1 MESKDDFI
9 QKFNYSQSDKKSGI
23 GTTILTSVISA
34 IIGGACAVGIY
45 AGVTK
50 ASISKPAS
58 NTELSASSSSKYE
71 NLNLA
76 QVSLKNYSD
85 TAVYAANKVLPS
97 MVSISVEYDI
107 TYMGRTRFN
116 NRFWFWYYN
125 Q

>member
-1 MESKDDFI
+1 MNLYLILLEVIKMESKDDFI

-58 NTELSASSSSKYE
+58 NTELSASSSSKI
-71 NLNLA
+71 L
-76 QVSLKNYSD
+76 
-85 TAVYAANKVLPS
+85 
-97 MVSISVEYDI
+97 DI
-107 TYMGRTRFN
+107 
-116 NRFWFWYYN
+116 
-125 Q
+125 

>member
-1 MESKDDFI
+1 METKDDFI

-116 NRFWFWYYN
+116 NRFWFWCYN